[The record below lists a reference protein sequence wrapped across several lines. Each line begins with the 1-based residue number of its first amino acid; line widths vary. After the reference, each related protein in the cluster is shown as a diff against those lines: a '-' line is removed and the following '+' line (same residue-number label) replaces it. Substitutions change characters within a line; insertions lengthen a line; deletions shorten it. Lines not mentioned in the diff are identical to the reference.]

1 MTLTTSTST
10 TTRQPIVA
18 VATEKVSGTGL
29 LEAAYGGKVSF
40 SKQRST
46 GTLRHWPVLAP
57 GSAQR
62 KQAEEVA
69 KARAAKQPVEAIAKS
84 LSVSVPTVRRVITA
98 LAFTLELEGMSAK
111 DRAALAKVATANG
124 EAVAKAEAAK
134 APKEPVKEEKP
145 ASKPKASTS
154 KPKAQPKAPAKP
166 KASTKGRKET
176 PGQRV
181 KRMQSEGKAP
191 VKSASAE

>member
-98 LAFTLELEGMSAK
+98 LAFTLELEGLSAK

-124 EAVAKAEAAK
+124 EAVAKEEAAK
-134 APKEPVKEEKP
+134 APKEQPAKEEKP
-145 ASKPKASTS
+145 ASKPKASTTKPKATAS
-154 KPKAQPKAPAKP
+154 KPKA
-166 KASTKGRKET
+166 SKGRKET

-181 KRMQSEGKAP
+181 KRMQGEGKAP
-191 VKSASAE
+191 VKSATAE